1 MTAPRLVYDRK
12 RHAAVRTSEYLFNQ
26 LIPYIGNKRKL
37 LRLIQQAIQRTVA
50 CKAGDLRRFLRR
62 QRRGLAA
69 GQTAGLS
76 RHRQRLGAL
85 RRGDQPLLHRL
96 QPAAGL
102 RVARRIR
109 TGHRPLEPPAAEGRL
124 GHGTPLPARRRALR
138 HQDRT
143 ACSTCARTAC
153 GSTPS
158 ASKSPPGKTPGGS
171 TDVEEACLLA
181 PLVYQACYRSN
192 TSGVFKGFH
201 NGWGG
206 QTKTALYRIATDLR
220 LDVPV
225 FCDNGRQ
232 NEVFREDAQSLAER
246 LASEE
251 IDDRVSRPALQS
263 ASLRQQLSR
272 PEQRRAVGQAAA

>member
-1 MTAPRLVYDRK
+1 MTVPRMVYDRK
-12 RHAAVRTSEYLFNQ
+12 HHAAVRTSEYLFNQ

-37 LRLIQQAIQRTVA
+37 LRLIHRRSSAPLRKRARFVDFF
-50 CKAGDLRRFLRR
+50 AGSGVVSRMAKLL
-62 QRRGLAA
+62 
-69 GQTAGLS
+69 GLS
-76 RHRQRLGAL
+76 GHRQRLGAV

-96 QPAAGL
+96 QPAAGV
-102 RVARRIR
+102 RVAGRLR
-109 TGHRPLEPPAAEGRL
+109 TGDRTLERPAGRRSAGSRSILPP
-124 GHGTPLPARRRALR
+124 RRRALR
-138 HQDRT
+138 HSAPT

-158 ASKSPPGKTPGGS
+158 ASRSPPGKTPGRL

-225 FCDNGRQ
+225 FYDNGQ
-232 NEVFREDAQSLAER
+232 REPR
-246 LASEE
+246 
-251 IDDRVSRPALQS
+251 
-263 ASLRQQLSR
+263 LSR
-272 PEQRRAVGQAAA
+272 GCPNAGRAVVVAKKSRSPISIRPTTSIPTAATITC